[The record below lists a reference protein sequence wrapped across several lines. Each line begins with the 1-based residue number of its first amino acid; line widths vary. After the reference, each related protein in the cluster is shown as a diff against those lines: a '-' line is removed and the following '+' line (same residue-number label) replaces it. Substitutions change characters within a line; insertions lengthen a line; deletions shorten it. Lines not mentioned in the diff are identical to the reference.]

1 MGMSDASRERLTAA
15 SGVSTPT
22 DVATPPGAAI
32 PEGALPRQ
40 SRATGSRAWR
50 TFRRHRLALVGTVFV
65 AILVFLA
72 LTAAITSLQDPYHVD
87 LRARGKPPSAQH
99 VLGTDLAGRDVWA
112 RVVYGGRVSLSV
124 GLFSTAI
131 AGLIGVVLGG
141 VAGYY
146 RGVADQVLMRVTD
159 VIMTMP
165 TLVIILALVAYVGQ
179 NETNFI
185 GAYGVD
191 ASVVNIIGVLG
202 VLGWPGLARLV
213 RGQFLSL
220 REQDFVQ
227 AARSIGVSDRRIIF
241 RHVLPNVVG
250 PIVVWASFGVAG
262 AILSEAALSF
272 LGFGV
277 ATPTASWG
285 NMLTA
290 AQDLQ
295 VIENMLW
302 LWIPPGVA
310 VTVTVLC
317 INFIGDA
324 LRDALDPRATAT

>member
-1 MGMSDASRERLTAA
+1 
-15 SGVSTPT
+15 V
-22 DVATPPGAAI
+22 
-32 PEGALPRQ
+32 
-40 SRATGSRAWR
+40 
-50 TFRRHRLALVGTVFV
+50 
-65 AILVFLA
+65 
-72 LTAAITSLQDPYHVD
+72 TSLQDPYHVD
-87 LRARGKPPSAQH
+87 IRARGKPPTAQH
-99 VLGTDLAGRDVWA
+99 LLGTDLAGRDVWA

-124 GLFSTAI
+124 GLFSIAI
-131 AGLIGVVLGG
+131 AGMIGTILGG

-146 RGVADQVLMRVTD
+146 RGAADQVLMRLTD

-165 TLVIILALVAYVGQ
+165 TLVIILALVAYVGP
-179 NETNFI
+179 
-185 GAYGVD
+185 
-191 ASVVNIIGVLG
+191 SVVNIIGVIGL
-202 VLGWPGLARLV
+202 LGWPSLARLV

-227 AARSIGVSDRRIIF
+227 AARSIGARDRQIIF
-241 RHVLPNVVG
+241 RHIMPNVVG

-277 ATPTASWG
+277 PTPTSSWG

-295 VIENMLW
+295 VIEVMLW

-324 LRDALDPRATAT
+324 LRDALDPRATSQ